1 MPKSIIYRR
10 NVVVNK
16 NPHRLAN
23 EEYYL
28 VYVQDEEGKLHPAL
42 FTQGDVQ
49 RGFVRASRNPEDA
62 PKFKL
67 NWLQK
72 LIQKIKEICR

>member
-10 NVVVNK
+10 SVVENK

-23 EEYYL
+23 DTYHL

-42 FTQGDVQ
+42 FTQGDLQ
-49 RGFVRASRNPEDA
+49 RGIIRASRNPEDA
-62 PKFKL
+62 PALKV

-72 LIQKIKEICR
+72 LIQKLKEICQ